1 MVLGIKKIIR
11 LWIGSVT
18 LGTLITSPHLSF
30 LNSQVGIASQHSSHW
45 AAVIQQ
51 KLGMRESL
59 TDIVVVVRY
68 IGNRGGK

>member
-1 MVLGIKKIIR
+1 MVLGIKKPIR
-11 LWIGSVT
+11 LWIGGVT
-18 LGTLITSPHLSF
+18 LGMLITSPRLSF
-30 LNSQVGIASQHSSHW
+30 LNSQISIASQHTSHW

-51 KLGMRESL
+51 KLGMRENL